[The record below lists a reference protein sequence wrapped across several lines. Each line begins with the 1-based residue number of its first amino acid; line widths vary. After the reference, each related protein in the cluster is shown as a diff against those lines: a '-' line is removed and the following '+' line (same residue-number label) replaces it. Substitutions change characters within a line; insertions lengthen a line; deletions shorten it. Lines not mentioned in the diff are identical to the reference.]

1 MKTNAILIDPATKTL
16 KEVFWKDRWSRSLQK
31 LYDLLECEGIEL
43 IRNEARKDSLIVNS
57 EAKTERELHLA
68 NERGVFIYQA
78 RSEARDS
85 YCLPIIEIVGKA
97 LYQREYGRNG
107 IAIPLKY
114 DFEKA
119 SKLFYL

>member
-16 KEVFWKDRWSRSLQK
+16 KEVFWKESMKNSFESL
-31 LYDLLECEGIEL
+31 LDLLECEATAP
-43 IRNEARKDSLIVNS
+43 IRNYSRKDSLWVNS
-57 EAKTERELHLA
+57 EAQKESLREREL
-68 NERGVFIYQA
+68 NEKGAFIYKVGW
-78 RSEARDS
+78 
-85 YCLPIIEIVGKA
+85 LLHPIHHVVGKA